1 MWLLYIFLLSY
12 RCFTD
17 KVDPTQLTNMH
28 WKFRFMQDTFVFYQL
43 LGNDLSALEL
53 RFTEPP
59 VSLLKLNWVFWPEF
73 YYERKKRK
81 RNCSLLGTFTFL
93 RLVLFLTC
101 AKVTTCYWTQMNFN
115 PLLRS
120 QFVITILSLN
130 FRPFCLSYTSNLY
143 QRFCGIHYFCC
154 CC

>member
-1 MWLLYIFLLSY
+1 M
-12 RCFTD
+12 
-17 KVDPTQLTNMH
+17 DPTQLTNMH

-59 VSLLKLNWVFWPEF
+59 VSLLKLNWVFDLSF
-73 YYERKKRK
+73 TTNVKKRK
-81 RNCSLLGTFTFL
+81 INCSLLGTFTFL
-93 RLVLFLTC
+93 RLMLFLTC
-101 AKVTTCYWTQMNFN
+101 AKVTTCYWTQMNFK